1 MYPYDYRISLGVQHP
16 AVSSADISARLGL
29 ERRFFRDAGT
39 DLRGGD
45 GRLIR
50 VHGFTRVS
58 FELAAGKDGW
68 LMDAWPQVVGIL
80 QARVEVIQA
89 LNQEGADV
97 GLRIAVFGKRA
108 WAGFELDPALVRLMA
123 DLRLGFHLDTCFPDA
138 PVETETDDDEA

>member
-16 AVSSADISARLGL
+16 VRSSADIAARLGL

-39 DLRGGD
+39 DLTGAD

-50 VHGFTRVS
+50 VHTHTWGL
-58 FELAAGKDGW
+58 FELAEGKDGW

-123 DLRLGFHLDTCFPDA
+123 DLRLGFHLETCFPDA
-138 PVETETDDDEA
+138 PVDPETDDDEA

>member
-68 LMDAWPQVVGIL
+68 LMDAWPQVVEIL

-108 WAGFELDPALVRLMA
+108 WAGFELDSALVRLMA
-123 DLRLGFHLDTCFPDA
+123 DLRLGFHLETCFPDA
-138 PVETETDDDEA
+138 PVETDDDEA

>member
-1 MYPYDYRISLGVQHP
+1 MYPYDYRISLGVRHP
-16 AVSSADISARLGL
+16 AVASADISARLGL

-68 LMDAWPQVVGIL
+68 LMDAWPQVVEIL

-89 LNQEGADV
+89 LKQEGADV
-97 GLRIAVFGKRA
+97 GLRIAVFGKRG

-123 DLRLGFHLDTCFPDA
+123 DLRLGFHLETCFPDA
-138 PVETETDDDEA
+138 PVDPETDDDEA